1 MSDYSYNYYSKYTQ
15 MCKQKSVYLKN
26 LLFYITSKADY
37 EFCGKNSS
45 IFPIDFSLKTAY
57 TESRNNPTFPI
68 L

>member
-1 MSDYSYNYYSKYTQ
+1 SSEGVFILCNILD
-15 MCKQKSVYLKN
+15 
-26 LLFYITSKADY
+26 LLIYRFYITSKADY